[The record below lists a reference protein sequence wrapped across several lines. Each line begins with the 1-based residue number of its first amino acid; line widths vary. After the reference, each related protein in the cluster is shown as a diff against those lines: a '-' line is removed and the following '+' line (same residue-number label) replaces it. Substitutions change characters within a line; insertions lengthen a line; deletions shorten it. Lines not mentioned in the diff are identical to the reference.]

1 MDPATAGL
9 ILLVFMFVTLAFG
22 VWIGISLASVGFIAM
37 TLLSTRPIG
46 LNFGTTLWSSNTS
59 WALTALPMF
68 IWMGEILFRSRL
80 AEDMFRGLAPWMQRL
95 PGRLLHTNVFGCGIF
110 AAISGSSAA
119 TAATIGKMTI
129 PELRKR
135 GYDDFMLVGS
145 LAGSGTLGLLIPPSI
160 IMIVYGVAAEVSIAR
175 LFIAGVIPG
184 ITLMMIFSFI
194 VMGYALLKPDRIPPR
209 DPVMTLKEKVWESR
223 RLIPTVLL
231 IITVLGSIYGGLATP
246 TESAVLGVVGAL
258 ILSGIDKLM
267 ERTHAIVV
275 GVAVAVSAGFGVTGI
290 AYWDQIGALFL
301 IGLLIYVAAVGGISW
316 AVFKGSALGAMR
328 TNCMIALILSGAA
341 FLSTA
346 MGFTGLPRLFAD
358 WITHMQ
364 LSQGMLI
371 VALTLVFIVMG
382 CFIDG
387 ISMVVL
393 TTAVILPAVK
403 AAGIDLLWFGIY
415 IVLVVEMAQITPP
428 VGFNLYVLQ
437 SLAKKSMGY
446 VALAALPFF
455 IGMCLMVTIVFYVPD
470 LVTWLPNQ
478 MLGQK

>member
-1 MDPATAGL
+1 MDPTFAAL
-9 ILLVFMFVTLAFG
+9 ILLGFMFVALTCG
-22 VWIGISLASVGFIAM
+22 VWIGISLAAVGYVSMA
-37 TLLSTRPIG
+37 LLSSRPIG
-46 LNFGTTLWSSNTS
+46 LNFGTTLWSANTS
-59 WALTALPMF
+59 WTLTALPMF
-68 IWMGEILFRSRL
+68 IWMGEILFRSKL
-80 AEDMFRGLAPWMQRL
+80 SEDMFKGLAPWVQRL

-184 ITLMMIFSFI
+184 VMLMFIFSFI
-194 VMGYALLKPDRIPPR
+194 VMAYAAMQPARIPPR
-209 DPVMTLKEKVWESR
+209 DPSLALAEKLWESR
-223 RLIPTVLL
+223 RLIPVVLL
-231 IITVLGSIYGGLATP
+231 ILTVLGSIYGGLATP

-258 ILSGIDKLM
+258 ILSGIDTLLQ
-267 ERTHAIVV
+267 RRHLIVILGAAAAGCLLALA
-275 GVAVAVSAGFGVTGI
+275 GV
-290 AYWDQIGALFL
+290 AYWDQVGALYL
-301 IGLLIYVAAVGGISW
+301 IGLLAYTAAVGGISFGL
-316 AVFKGSALGAMR
+316 FKESALGAMR

-346 MGFTGLPRLFAD
+346 MGFTGLPKMFAD
-358 WITHMQ
+358 WIAGMG
-364 LSQGMLI
+364 LSQGLLI
-371 VALTLVFIVMG
+371 VALTIVFIIMG

-393 TTAVILPAVK
+393 TTSVILPTVK

-428 VGFNLYVLQ
+428 VGFNLFVLQ

-446 VALAALPFF
+446 VAAASLPFF
-455 IGMCLMVTIVFYVPD
+455 
-470 LVTWLPNQ
+470 
-478 MLGQK
+478 LGFC

>member
-1 MDPATAGL
+1 MTPSIAAL
-9 ILLVFMFVTLAFG
+9 VLLGIMFFDLTMG
-22 VWIGISLASVGFIAM
+22 VWIGISLAAVGFVAM
-37 TLLSTRPIG
+37 ELMTTRPIG
-46 LNFGTTLWSSNTS
+46 LNFASSLWSSNNS
-59 WALTALPMF
+59 WTLTALPMF
-68 IWMGEILFRSRL
+68 IWMGEILFRSKL
-80 AEDMFRGLAPWMQRL
+80 AEDMFRGLAPWVQGL

-184 ITLMMIFSFI
+184 ILLMLIFSVI
-194 VMGYALLKPDRIPPR
+194 VAAYALLYPQKIPPR
-209 DPVMTLKEKVWESR
+209 DAMMSLSEKLWESR

-231 IITVLGSIYGGLATP
+231 IFLVLGSIYGGLATP

-258 ILSGIDKLM
+258 ILSGIDTLM
-267 ERTHAIVV
+267 ERRHMAVLAAALALAVMLGVSGVAQWDQVGSLFVV
-275 GVAVAVSAGFGVTGI
+275 G
-290 AYWDQIGALFL
+290 
-301 IGLLIYVAAVGGISW
+301 LLVYTAAVGGISW
-316 AVFKGSALGAMR
+316 NVFKESALGATR

-358 WITHMQ
+358 WIVGLNLGQ
-364 LSQGMLI
+364 AGFI
-371 VALTLVFIVMG
+371 AALTVIFMIMG

-403 AAGIDLLWFGIY
+403 AAGIDLLWFGIF

-437 SLAKKSMGY
+437 SLAQKSMGY
-446 VALAALPFF
+446 VALASLPFF
-455 IGMCLMVTIVFYVPD
+455 IGMIVMVAIVYAVPD
-470 LVTWLPNQ
+470 LVSWLPNQ
-478 MLGQK
+478 MLGRK